1 MNSPQPT
8 LSSRSSRLSAGE
20 VQVKNIMM
28 LKRRQVF
35 PEAGVSYREIGIRS
49 FGRGVFHKEPVTGEE
64 IGDKRVFSIEPGD
77 LLFSNVFAWE
87 GAVALAGA
95 AESGIIGSHRFMTY
109 VVNTA
114 LADARYLK
122 HYFTSEAGLE
132 IIRRASPGSAGR
144 NRTLG
149 IKTFD
154 EQWLQLPDLPEQ
166 RRIAAQLDVSFE
178 KLGRAAALR
187 DRSNYLREATFESA
201 MSAAIARHVEST
213 TIGSI
218 LTLSRIPI
226 DIDLDKK
233 YQALGMR
240 SFGKGI
246 IRYEETEGR
255 ELSKLRYYRFP
266 AGALVLSNI
275 KAWEGA
281 IGVTDTQDTACVA
294 SNRFLFYMPRDSRI
308 NISYL
313 RHYLL
318 SRSGLAQVAA
328 ASPGSADR
336 NRTLSIKGF
345 EAIKVPLPGR
355 ETQDRTAN
363 LIDTLNRA
371 FSDLATETAWRGLRA
386 TMLNAAFAGGA
397 LRVTGYETIRS
408 R

>member
-1 MNSPQPT
+1 MNSPQRA
-8 LSSRSSRLSAGE
+8 LSPRISAE
-20 VQVKNIMM
+20 AVQVKKIMT
-28 LKRRQVF
+28 LKRRQIF

-49 FGRGVFHKEPVTGEE
+49 FGRGVFHKERVTGEE

-87 GAVALAGA
+87 GAVALAGV
-95 AESGIIGSHRFMTY
+95 AESGMIGSHRFMTY
-109 VVNTA
+109 VVNDA

-166 RRIAAQLDVSFE
+166 RRIAARLDTSFE
-178 KLGRAAALR
+178 KLSRAAILR
-187 DRSNYLREATFESA
+187 DRSNSLRKAVFESA
-201 MSAAIARHVEST
+201 INAAMAQHVEST

-218 LTLSRIPI
+218 LALSRVPI
-226 DIDLDKK
+226 EIDLEKK

-246 IRYEETEGR
+246 IRYEETVGS

-281 IGVTDTQDTACVA
+281 IGVTDIQDTACVA
-294 SNRFLFYMPRDSRI
+294 SNRFLFYMPRDGRI

-318 SRSGLAQVAA
+318 GRSGLAQVAA

-363 LIDTLNRA
+363 LIDTLNHT
-371 FSDLATETAWRGLRA
+371 FSDRAIEATWRGTRA
-386 TMLNAAFAGGA
+386 TLLNAAFAGE
-397 LRVTGYETIRS
+397 L
-408 R
+408 